1 MKMSDK
7 GLKLLTLREGSRK
20 KAYQDTKGVWTIGV
34 GHTGPEVVKG
44 LVWSDQQIID
54 ALRKDIV
61 ITEKC
66 LDDNVVVLLGQDQVD
81 ALCSFIFNVGVGA
94 FRRSTMLRFINKGM
108 MKEAAGEFD
117 RWHIPPEITSRR
129 NSEKAQFQGT

>member
-1 MKMSDK
+1 MNMSDV
-7 GLKLLTLREGSRK
+7 GLKLLKLREGSRN
-20 KAYQDTKGVWTIGV
+20 KAYQDTKGIWTIGV
-34 GHTGPEVVKG
+34 GHTGPEVVEG
-44 LVWSDQQIID
+44 LVWSDAQVLD
-54 ALRKDIV
+54 ALRKDV
-61 ITEKC
+61 ATTEKC
-66 LDDNVVVLLGQDQVD
+66 LDDNVVVLLGQNQVD

-108 MKEAAGEFD
+108 MKEAAAEFD

>member
-20 KAYQDTKGVWTIGV
+20 KAYQDTKGIWTIGV

-44 LVWSDQQIID
+44 LVWSDQQILD
-54 ALRKDIV
+54 QLRKDV
-61 ITEKC
+61 AITEKC

-81 ALCSFIFNVGVGA
+81 ALCSFIFNVGVNA
-94 FRRSTMLRFINKGM
+94 FRRSTMLKFINKGM
-108 MKEAAGEFD
+108 MKEAANEFD

-129 NSEKAQFQGT
+129 NSEKSQFQGT